1 MRTVA
6 NIFWILCAGIET
18 ALCWAATGL
27 VLCLTIVGI
36 PVGRQCFKMAQLTLA
51 PFGQHVTYGGGVPSA
66 LCNILWL
73 VAGVPMAFIYF
84 IIGAGWCLTVI
95 GIPVGLQCFKMAKLS
110 LMPFG
115 SHVTYALA

>member
-18 ALCWAATGL
+18 ALCWAVTGL
-27 VLCLTIVGI
+27 VL
-36 PVGRQCFKMAQLTLA
+36 
-51 PFGQHVTYGGGVPSA
+51 
-66 LCNILWL
+66 
-73 VAGVPMAFIYF
+73 
-84 IIGAGWCLTVI
+84 CLTVI